1 MIYVLSFSTLSALL
15 FAVDSRPSRDII
27 KRFVISLAVLVP
39 CCVAGFRALNIGTD
53 TSVYAYP
60 MYKCAIASDS
70 FFSYYE
76 SVFMS
81 GWHQRPISSIEVGFS
96 LLVFV
101 VAKCARSFQVLLF
114 LVQFL
119 TIAPIFSALYSMRQK
134 YPLWIGA
141 AVYYFLF
148 FGSSL
153 NIMRQWVAIAFM
165 LLAMVFFF
173 SNKKSLSVIALIA
186 GISFHY
192 SLVLISICLLSV
204 WYLLRGARTSRQS
217 EKRLALI
224 AVLGILIISNLN
236 SLSGVLSRLGFGSY
250 SSGYLNGSLGL
261 SVNQIVLR
269 LPALCVYLYCF
280 HKTRKEEWNTLEG
293 FFLAMFIL
301 DLFASQMGTV
311 SGQSLRISFYFGSFQ
326 ILGLPY
332 FIYNEKKKRT
342 ILTALLIGYLCI
354 YWYVYYVI
362 YGYSSIYPYEVVRLY

>member
-1 MIYVLSFSTLSALL
+1 MIYVLSFFTLSALL

-39 CCVAGFRALNIGTD
+39 CCVAGFRTLNVGTD

-81 GWHQRPISSIEVGFS
+81 GWNQRPISSIEIGFS

-101 VAKCARSFQVLLF
+101 VAKCAGSFQVLLF

-119 TIAPIFSALYSMRQK
+119 TIVPIFSALYSMRQK

-153 NIMRQWVAIAFM
+153 NVMRQWIAIAFM

-173 SNKKSLSVIALIA
+173 SNRKYLSVIALIA

-192 SLVLISICLLSV
+192 SLVLISICLLAV
-204 WYLLRGARTSRQS
+204 WSLLGGARTSRQS
-217 EKRLALI
+217 GKRLALI
-224 AVLGILIISNLN
+224 AILGILIISNLN
-236 SLSGVLSRLGFGSY
+236 SLSPGCFRCS
-250 SSGYLNGSLGL
+250 
-261 SVNQIVLR
+261 
-269 LPALCVYLYCF
+269 ALV
-280 HKTRKEEWNTLEG
+280 HIRQ
-293 FFLAMFIL
+293 AI
-301 DLFASQMGTV
+301 
-311 SGQSLRISFYFGSFQ
+311 
-326 ILGLPY
+326 
-332 FIYNEKKKRT
+332 
-342 ILTALLIGYLCI
+342 
-354 YWYVYYVI
+354 
-362 YGYSSIYPYEVVRLY
+362 